1 MGRVAAH
8 QHTPRVERLASS
20 PAGAGRF
27 VAGTVARM
35 QNATALFMN
44 VVEEEFC
51 ELRLLGILGSSQ
63 RQATHMQPHKYVIWV
78 MYRPAV
84 SVTVVASTK
93 VVVTTKVAGPI
104 PP

>member
-1 MGRVAAH
+1 VGRVAAH

-44 VVEEEFC
+44 VVELDFSHLEAK
-51 ELRLLGILGSSQ
+51 GIGYARHQLAQ
-63 RQATHMQPHKYVIWV
+63 KR
-78 MYRPAV
+78 
-84 SVTVVASTK
+84 
-93 VVVTTKVAGPI
+93 
-104 PP
+104 

>member
-8 QHTPRVERLASS
+8 QHTPRLERLASS

-44 VVEEEFC
+44 VVEKKNSRKFAVARSRSPSAPYGDWGGAVRC
-51 ELRLLGILGSSQ
+51 FGYICTHAGRIRGKELLPADTGCCVRSS
-63 RQATHMQPHKYVIWV
+63 
-78 MYRPAV
+78 
-84 SVTVVASTK
+84 
-93 VVVTTKVAGPI
+93 
-104 PP
+104 

>member
-44 VVEEEFC
+44 VVEVEFY
-51 ELRLLGILGSSQ
+51 ELRLYGVLGSSGMKSPPGEIFQ
-63 RQATHMQPHKYVIWV
+63 WV
-78 MYRPAV
+78 KISYP
-84 SVTVVASTK
+84 TV
-93 VVVTTKVAGPI
+93 P
-104 PP
+104 